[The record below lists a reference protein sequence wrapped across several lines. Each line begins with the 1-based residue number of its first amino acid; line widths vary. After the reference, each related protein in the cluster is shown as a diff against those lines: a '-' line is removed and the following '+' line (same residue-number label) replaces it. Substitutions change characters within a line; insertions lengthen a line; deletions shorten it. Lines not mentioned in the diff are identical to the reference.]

1 MANCSI
7 AIQVL
12 PQIKESLYVCGG
24 ENSNSNTQEVFR
36 VVDEVIKYIDQTGV
50 KYVVSP
56 FETVME
62 GDFDELVAIV
72 KQAQKIAVEAG
83 ASSVL
88 SYIKLAYNPKG
99 VSTIEDKTDKY
110 Q

>member
-1 MANCSI
+1 MNNCSI
-7 AIQVL
+7 ALQVL
-12 PQIKESLYVCGG
+12 PQIEEALYVCGG
-24 ENSNSNTQEVFR
+24 DSNKKEVFR
-36 VVDEVIKYIDQTGV
+36 VVDEVIKYIDSTGV
-50 KYVVSP
+50 KYTVSP

-62 GDFDELVAIV
+62 GDFDQLLDIV
-72 KQAQKIAVEAG
+72 KECQKIAVEKG

-99 VSTIEDKTDKY
+99 VSTIEEKTDKY